1 MHPVSPMDDKTHIS
15 TDVNGYGKQQ
25 QHLPQENNG
34 FDDKNGTHISSNK
47 EQQRPLT
54 NGDNTPL
61 PKKIVLPVEMA
72 SMVPLRTLV
81 GKMIHKAHADMM
93 TLTDT

>member
-1 MHPVSPMDDKTHIS
+1 MDDKTQIS
-15 TDVNGYGKQQ
+15 TEVNGYGKQQ
-25 QHLPQENNG
+25 QHLPQANNG
-34 FDDKNGTHISSNK
+34 FDDNNGTHISNSSK
-47 EQQRPLT
+47 EQQRSFA

-81 GKMIHKAHADMM
+81 GKMIHKAHADLM